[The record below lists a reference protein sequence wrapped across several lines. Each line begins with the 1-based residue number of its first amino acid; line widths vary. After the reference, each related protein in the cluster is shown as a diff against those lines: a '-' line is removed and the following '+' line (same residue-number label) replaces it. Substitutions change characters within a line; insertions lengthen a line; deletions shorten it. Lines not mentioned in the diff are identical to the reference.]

1 MHLSGWIA
9 FFLVPILLFNLSH
22 LNEPVKFSLF
32 HEQHSRYHQ
41 NELLFILSKNLF
53 LITFFYLNLYL
64 FLPSLYY
71 KNNRLFYFLVITLF
85 MVLVF
90 SLPSFINKGA
100 LENNHIFL
108 TGNKPPNRPYPDK
121 IFGLLYFVIIWFLSS
136 IICLADRYRQ
146 MEQRNKEMKVQQL
159 NAELSYLK
167 AQINPHFLF
176 NILNN
181 IYSLAI
187 CENEQTPEAILKLS
201 AIMRYVTEDA
211 TADTVPLQKE
221 IDYLQNYIAL
231 QQLRSNNKLEI
242 KFIISGDLQHNKIAP
257 LLLINFIENAFKYG
271 VSNHIPCYV
280 HIEIFILNNNISL
293 KVNNK
298 IISGIVTEST
308 FTGANNTLRRLELQY
323 PNKHSLQIND
333 QDHLYKIF
341 LQINLA

>member
-1 MHLSGWIA
+1 M
-9 FFLVPILLFNLSH
+9 N
-22 LNEPVKFSLF
+22 
-32 HEQHSRYHQ
+32 
-41 NELLFILSKNLF
+41 
-53 LITFFYLNLYL
+53 
-64 FLPSLYY
+64 
-71 KNNRLFYFLVITLF
+71 
-85 MVLVF
+85 
-90 SLPSFINKGA
+90 
-100 LENNHIFL
+100 
-108 TGNKPPNRPYPDK
+108 K

-136 IICLADRYRQ
+136 IICLAHRYRQ

-176 NILNN
+176 NTLNN

-201 AIMRYVTEDA
+201 AIMRYVTDDA

-242 KFIISGDLQHNKIAP
+242 KFTISGDLQHNKIAP

-271 VSNHIPCYV
+271 VSNHLPCYV
-280 HIEIFILNNNISL
+280 DIEIFILNNNITL

-308 FTGANNTLRRLELQY
+308 ATGANNTLRRLELQY

-333 QDHLYKIF
+333 QDHLYKII